1 MNGSVFLIRIEG
13 IQGCV
18 CRGDKTDA
26 FEYVWDVSIRPTRPW
41 IRMRFLRRGTRGWL
55 ERDVSSST
63 GWHVPHLSPFLVV
76 TTRSHAVSV
85 RIDDPRASATT
96 SSAFLP
102 LLFLPFVWIRLA
114 SRLASTIHS
123 HTLTSSHLSTFVFVD
138 GCCWTWFR
146 WRSAGVDPTTP
157 WLLVP
162 LDGIERSFRSM
173 DRNPGRVVPTSPCVP
188 LNHPPPVSPSTVT
201 SIQRGRSRG
210 QERSRDHRLSPPRW
224 DATDHPPTRNLPR
237 ASLDPSPS
245 STCHVAL
252 VDATFATSVEDDQ
265 TTSVDS
271 SAASVSFPGTCE
283 VCVCSGFIRAPSHND
298 DVRSRSTSAT
308 RFAT

>member
-1 MNGSVFLIRIEG
+1 M
-13 IQGCV
+13 
-18 CRGDKTDA
+18 
-26 FEYVWDVSIRPTRPW
+26 
-41 IRMRFLRRGTRGWL
+41 

-63 GWHVPHLSPFLVV
+63 RWHVPPPLPCRDDTVACLVRPHRRPSCFRHHV
-76 TTRSHAVSV
+76 LHISSSSFPSV
-85 RIDDPRASATT
+85 RSDLARIT
-96 SSAFLP
+96 SCLHH
-102 LLFLPFVWIRLA
+102 PFA
-114 SRLASTIHS
+114 
-123 HTLTSSHLSTFVFVD
+123 HTLTSPHLFTFVFVD

-162 LDGIERSFRSM
+162 LDGIVGSFRSM
-173 DRNPGRVVPTSPCVP
+173 DRNPGRVVPTSPCVS
-188 LNHPPPVSPSTVT
+188 LNHPPPVFPSTVT